1 MLAAALIVF
10 REVFEAG
17 LILGIVLG
25 ATRDVP
31 GRGRWIAGGVGA
43 GIAGACL
50 VAAFA
55 GALSDAMQG
64 AGQEVFNAG
73 IMGAAA
79 IMLGWHTIWMAR
91 HGREIAGEMKA
102 LGRDVAA
109 GGQTLLAMAVVIA
122 VAVLREGAEVVL
134 FLYGLT
140 VQGDGLAALAGGF
153 ALGIGG
159 GIAVS
164 CLLYRG
170 LVSIPTRHVFQVT
183 NVMLSV
189 LAAGMAAQAA
199 RFLIQADLVPA
210 LGRQVWDTSALLDQ
224 KGIVGRALHTV
235 VGYTDR
241 PAGLELLVYGLVLA
255 TLLLAGRLLR
265 PAPALVPRP
274 VLVAQQG

>member
-274 VLVAQQG
+274 VLVAQRG

>member
-102 LGRDVAA
+102 FGRDVAA

-274 VLVAQQG
+274 VLVAQRG